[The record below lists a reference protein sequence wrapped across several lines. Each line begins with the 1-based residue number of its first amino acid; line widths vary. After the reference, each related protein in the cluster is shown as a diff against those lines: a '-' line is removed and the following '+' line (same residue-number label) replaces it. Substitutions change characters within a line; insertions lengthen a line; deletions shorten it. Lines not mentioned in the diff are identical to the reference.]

1 MYRAERQDW
10 EDGGTELF
18 LSGEEDPAQS
28 SCPSSCEELREE
40 EDEEEYD
47 GRKRRME
54 LPCPGDRTRPDVALL
69 LH

>member
-1 MYRAERQDW
+1 MVQKEIDWDLGGWRNRA
-10 EDGGTELF
+10 L
-18 LSGEEDPAQS
+18 LVNLVPGEEDRAQS
-28 SCPSSCEELREE
+28 SHAHATKKK
-40 EDEEEYD
+40 EYD